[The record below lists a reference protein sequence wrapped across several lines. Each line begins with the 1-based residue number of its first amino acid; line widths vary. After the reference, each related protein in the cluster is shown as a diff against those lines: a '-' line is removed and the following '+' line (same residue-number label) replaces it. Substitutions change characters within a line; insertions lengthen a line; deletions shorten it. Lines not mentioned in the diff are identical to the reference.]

1 MTQEIARAPVY
12 DWDMAQIGDASPPH
26 VVQATPEFIGEFC
39 NVARYE
45 NPVYTSRAAAG
56 ESGLPGGVA
65 PPAMILALAPLDL
78 TALASAKGCALPF
91 ETSTEAPRTE
101 ATGTAATTTVGTGT
115 DAAAANVAASG
126 PSAVSPSKLSI
137 KFKGVMI
144 VPGDEVTSVTTTENK
159 SKDRSGSYISFRV
172 TAHNQKGEPVV
183 EYFQT
188 FSWQ

>member
-1 MTQEIARAPVY
+1 
-12 DWDMAQIGDASPPH
+12 MAQIGDASPPH

-78 TALASAKGCALPF
+78 AALASAKGCVLPLV
-91 ETSTEAPRTE
+91 TSTV
-101 ATGTAATTTVGTGT
+101 ATGMVATTTGETGT
-115 DAAAANVAASG
+115 DAAGSSPLV
-126 PSAVSPSKLSI
+126 VSLSKLSI

-144 VPGDEVTSVTTTENK
+144 VPGDVVTSVTTTESK
-159 SKDRSGSYISFRV
+159 SKNQAGCYISFRV
-172 TAHNQKGEPVV
+172 SAHNQKGGPVV